1 MKKNVLALSIAT
13 MVGGLGLSG
22 AAMAAPATF
31 SVNESGAGIIQIVPY
46 FTAQDGNATVL
57 HVVNTDTDNAKAVK
71 VRFRGA
77 SNSDD
82 LLDFQVF
89 LSPGDAWTGLA
100 SANAE
105 GRLQL
110 VTNDSSCTLP
120 ASVRTDG
127 VTLAPLDRLSN
138 RLWDTAEKKHAQT
151 REGYIEILEMATIPA
166 HTKTTGLTAVETLY
180 TAVKH
185 VKKDGK
191 MQAPCTAS
199 AFTFLDSIKNGAF
212 VGTVASPTVAEAGT
226 TLDAPKGTLTASW
239 YIMNVA
245 KSTTFSGSATALAL
259 KETTPVQ
266 VAIPVYA
273 PQKAQI
279 ASGLVTADPLI
290 ASKIIDQQDFDV
302 PDLSTPLLSPAAA
315 TVAAALVEA
324 SKQASNLSAALN
336 RATVGNQFY
345 QDAGLNAAT
354 DWVFSMPTRRYLVAA
369 NYDAEKY
376 IKGTV
381 LDGVNATGAAVASAG
396 NTANYIVRNKSAA
409 ASANN
414 GTIGNKFNVDGN
426 ITVNAQGQICVQAA
440 GQTFYDREEDS
451 VKDGHVVSPGIAKKL
466 NLCGE
471 VHVATFGA
479 KSPLGAS
486 IAQSSFQTDFGAG
499 WGVVDFGTGADNGV
513 PVLGAAFTA
522 AKNPNAAAGMV
533 GNYGITWPHFYSK

>member
-31 SVNESGAGIIQIVPY
+31 NVNESGAGIIQIVPY

-57 HVVNTDTDNAKAVK
+57 HVVNTDATNAKAVK

-151 REGYIEILEMATIPA
+151 REGYVEILEMATIPA
-166 HTKTTGLTAVETLY
+166 HTKTTGLNELESLY

-191 MQAPCTAS
+191 MVAPCTAA
-199 AFTFLDSIKNGAF
+199 AFTALDSVTDGKTLNATGP
-212 VGTVASPTVAEAGT
+212 VA
-226 TLDAPKGTLTASW
+226 LDAPTGTLAASW

-259 KETTPVQ
+259 KTGSPAAV
-266 VAIPVYA
+266 PVYA

-279 ASGLVTADPLI
+279 ASGPT
-290 ASKIIDQQDFDV
+290 S
-302 PDLSTPLLSPAAA
+302 
-315 TVAAALVEA
+315 
-324 SKQASNLSAALN
+324 
-336 RATVGNQFY
+336 
-345 QDAGLNAAT
+345 
-354 DWVFSMPTRRYLVAA
+354 FSH
-369 NYDAEKY
+369 E
-376 IKGTV
+376 
-381 LDGVNATGAAVASAG
+381 
-396 NTANYIVRNKSAA
+396 
-409 ASANN
+409 
-414 GTIGNKFNVDGN
+414 
-426 ITVNAQGQICVQAA
+426 
-440 GQTFYDREEDS
+440 
-451 VKDGHVVSPGIAKKL
+451 
-466 NLCGE
+466 
-471 VHVATFGA
+471 
-479 KSPLGAS
+479 
-486 IAQSSFQTDFGAG
+486 
-499 WGVVDFGTGADNGV
+499 
-513 PVLGAAFTA
+513 
-522 AKNPNAAAGMV
+522 
-533 GNYGITWPHFYSK
+533 